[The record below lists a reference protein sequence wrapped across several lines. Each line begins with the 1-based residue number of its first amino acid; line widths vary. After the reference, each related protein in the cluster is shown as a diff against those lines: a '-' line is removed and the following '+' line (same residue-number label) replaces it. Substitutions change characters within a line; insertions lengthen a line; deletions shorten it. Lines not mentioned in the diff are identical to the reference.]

1 MEKIVFNSI
10 VPLPVKDTFSP
21 QSDVWGKEV
30 EFIQGLNYHVCAPSG
45 TGKTTLSHILYGLRH
60 DYEGMVLMAGKKA
73 KDLSPDQWSL
83 LRQKEIS
90 IIYQDL
96 KLLEEYTGFEN
107 IRIKN
112 RLTSFFTE
120 EEIVQHAEKLG
131 IARLL
136 GKPCKQMSRGE
147 RQRVCILRALSQPF
161 KYLILDEAFSHLDE
175 ANTNKA
181 ISLIN
186 EIAQKN
192 SAGVISCNLFEDH
205 HFNYHKTLKL

>member
-1 MEKIVFNSI
+1 MDKIIFDKV
-10 VPLPVKDTFSP
+10 VPLPVKETFSP

-30 EFIQGLNYHVCAPSG
+30 TFDQGLNYHVCAPSG

-60 DYEGMVLMAGKKA
+60 DYEGEVLMDDKKA
-73 KDLSPDQWSL
+73 KSLSPDQWSL
-83 LRQKEIS
+83 FRQTRIS

-96 KLLEEYTGFEN
+96 KLLEEYTGIEN
-107 IRIKN
+107 IQIKN
-112 RLTSFFTE
+112 RLTNFFTS
-120 EEIVQHAEKLG
+120 EEIIAHADKLV

-136 GKPCKQMSRGE
+136 EKPCKQMSRGE

-181 ISLIN
+181 IALIN
-186 EIAQKN
+186 EIAHKN
-192 SAGVISCNLFEDH
+192 SAGVISCNLFEDS
-205 HFNYHKTLKL
+205 HFNYHKKLKL